1 MPLHLGDFYKMEYLK
16 LAVAI
21 DKIFVIFAKTI
32 KEPL

>member
-1 MPLHLGDFYKMEYLK
+1 MPLHPGDFYKMEYLK
-16 LAVAI
+16 LAVGI

>member
-1 MPLHLGDFYKMEYLK
+1 MPLLPGDNRKMEYIK

-32 KEPL
+32 KQPL